1 MLVFCRQQDTLLYK
15 EENFH
20 IFVGDGVKQYKEGRK
35 MPGVKKLFQESENFT
50 KPEYIHKH
58 MFGGLGILAENFRR

>member
-20 IFVGDGVKQYKEGRK
+20 IFVGDGVKQSKKGHW
-35 MPGVKKLFQESENFT
+35 MLGVKKLFQESENSA
-50 KPEYIHKH
+50 KLEYIHVKCYNKV
-58 MFGGLGILAENFRR
+58 ATV